1 MGMRD
6 VYKRQGNDGG
16 QPLQLGGRDPHLG
29 NIDIKRGHHVE
40 EEQAHRVH
48 LTAKV
53 LAGKPVRGLMDEAEY
68 EKEQPELRQI
78 QKALVG
84 KVVIELHVGLDRT
97 PAGDEDRCLKEEERH
112 HGHHAPGTVNI
123 FAGHTVE
130 PGEILSLIHI

>member
-1 MGMRD
+1 
-6 VYKRQGNDGG
+6 
-16 QPLQLGGRDPHLG
+16 
-29 NIDIKRGHHVE
+29 
-40 EEQAHRVH
+40 VH

-130 PGEILSLIHI
+130 PGEITIGIPTRKAHVAEVEFGCALWCGGYARRSASR